1 MALAA
6 ARLAAG
12 KTSQQLADAVHLSIA
27 SISQYEHGKRMPG
40 TSEIRCI
47 EEVLGTQGRLQGAF
61 DEWVADISPEWSAWR
76 DIEEH
81 ANLLLVYAH
90 SIVPGLLQTEDY
102 ARAVLSH
109 DLDSPLELDQR
120 VQYRMERQ
128 AILDWEKPPTAVF
141 VIRESVLHTHVG
153 SREAMYEQINHVIEM
168 AQRPNVIVQIVPQDA
183 GYHTGLEGVF
193 IIAKLDGA
201 EIAYQ
206 DGIWRGQVLKDDVA
220 VSALRNKWQ
229 HIQSKTLTAE
239 ESLDLL
245 KREAEKWQG

>member
-1 MALAA
+1 MTHMIGLITYGYRTAGAAFTKGRSMPKRRTGLEKWGMALAA

-47 EEVLGTQGRLQGAF
+47 EDVLGTQGRLQGAF

-81 ANLLLVYAH
+81 ADMLLEYQH
-90 SIVPGLLQTEDY
+90 SVVPGLLQTEDY

-109 DLDSPLELDQR
+109 DLDTPLELEQR

-128 AILDWEKPPTAVF
+128 TILDREKPPTAVF
-141 VIRESVLHTHVG
+141 VLRESAVG
-153 SREAMYEQINHVIEM
+153 S
-168 AQRPNVIVQIVPQDA
+168 
-183 GYHTGLEGVF
+183 
-193 IIAKLDGA
+193 
-201 EIAYQ
+201 
-206 DGIWRGQVLKDDVA
+206 
-220 VSALRNKWQ
+220 KWQ
-229 HIQSKTLTAE
+229 HIQSKGLTAE
-239 ESLDLL
+239 ATLDLL
-245 KREAEKWQG
+245 KREAEKWQD